1 MGLSGFIRRGVWL
14 VLLVLSGSV
23 YAEKFC
29 LLLAENYYE
38 QLYCEVKAMGKGAS
52 LPSLLDFRRN
62 NEMTQAL
69 LLKRPAAKIGVEV
82 VMPKKDNISKIVQ
95 PEMRYANAEEKS
107 GIDGVGDLRRCTFH
121 TQSIR
126 CDGHSYNLVGN
137 QANSKLRTGALD
149 GANKMDIPVFTGS
162 GSDKLALGLYLTRA
176 YRQYIGK
183 MLEIGL
189 GGSTFSYAKF
199 VFLFH
204 DVTAKGIDFSQ
215 RFETM
220 FRFLKLDKQSIAV
233 SEALPDSVML
243 AEERCGKLN
252 DSLVVCDAGRK
263 NYLYRTTN

>member
-1 MGLSGFIRRGVWL
+1 MELGVFLRGGIWL
-14 VLLVLSGSV
+14 VLLVLSFSAH
-23 YAEKFC
+23 AEKFC

-52 LPSLLDFRRN
+52 LPSFLDFRRN

-69 LLKRPAAKIGVEV
+69 LLKRPAAHIGVEV
-82 VMPKKDNISKIVQ
+82 VMPKKENSSKIIQ
-95 PEMRYANAEEKS
+95 PETRYAKAQEKS
-107 GIDGVGDLRRCTFH
+107 GTGSVRGLRQCSFH
-121 TQSIR
+121 AQSIR
-126 CDGHSYNLVGN
+126 CDGNSYHLVGN
-137 QANSKLRTGALD
+137 QANSKLIQGALG
-149 GANKMDIPVFTGS
+149 GANKMDIPVFTGL
-162 GSDKLALGLYLTRA
+162 GSDKSAIGHYLTRA
-176 YRQYIGK
+176 YRQYIRK

-220 FRFLKLDKQSIAV
+220 FLFLKQDKQSIAV
-233 SEALPDSVML
+233 SETLPASVVL
-243 AEERCGKLN
+243 AGEQCDKLD

-263 NYLYRTTN
+263 NYLYRSTN